1 MDNRE
6 RRANSEMKAIVAMTV
21 PPDLIDAIRLNYRL
35 AKSAEGARI
44 VIDHKLASFARVYL
58 TAWTPSGEELTREK
72 ANKQALRVI
81 KTIRK
86 GLPADEEDA
95 ALCEVMAPMVVGM
108 EPSRATFEAERKA
121 RRKAVEKSVQT
132 LPAYEIIRHVNG
144 FAAWGLGSLIGEAG
158 DIGMYSGCRKLYKRL
173 GLAPNDCYPRG
184 EKSTGR
190 MIPRMA
196 RGRIMG
202 IIADPL
208 LKAKA
213 KNAYGS
219 VYDTNKARHL
229 EAGKTKGHA
238 HNLARRA
245 MVKALLHD
253 VWRAWH
259 GLQPD
264 YQFSSDVESRLSFE
278 SHATNDLP
286 SDDLSTGDEASHHLC
301 DRHHTYDRPSPN
313 SDVREAA

>member
-6 RRANSEMKAIVAMTV
+6 GRAAGLLTAEANMTV
-21 PPDLIDAIRLNYRL
+21 PPDLIGEIRLNYRL
-35 AKSAEGARI
+35 AKSAENARM
-44 VIDHKLASFARVYL
+44 VIDQKLVSFARVYL
-58 TAWTPSGEELTREK
+58 TAWTPDGEELEREK

-86 GLPADEEDA
+86 GAEPDEEDI
-95 ALCEVMAPMVVGM
+95 ALCEAMAPMVVGM
-108 EPSRATFEAERKA
+108 EPSRNTFEQERKV
-121 RRKAVEKSVQT
+121 RRKTVEKLVSD
-132 LPAYEIIRHVNG
+132 LLGWDGIKHVSG
-144 FAAWGLGSLIGEAG
+144 FSSWGLGTIIGEVG

-202 IIADPL
+202 IIGDPL

-213 KNAYGS
+213 KHAYGA
-219 VYDTNKARHL
+219 VYDQNKARHL

-259 GLQPD
+259 GLSPD
-264 YQFSSDVESRLSFE
+264 YQFSSVGESQLSLE
-278 SHATNDLP
+278 SQVPRDLP
-286 SDDLSTGDEASHHLC
+286 ADDSNEM
-301 DRHHTYDRPSPN
+301 R
-313 SDVREAA
+313 AAA